1 MITNEIMFYVFLF
14 KKTHYTFEQVD
25 SFEYATAFML
35 YNEDEENVKYY
46 EFETKEL
53 ADRFVSLKSISKEYY
68 YKVL

>member
-14 KKTHYTFEQVD
+14 KKIHYTFEQVD
-25 SFEYATAFML
+25 SFEYGTAFML

-68 YKVL
+68 YKIL

>member
-25 SFEYATAFML
+25 SFEYGTAFML

-53 ADRFVSLKSISKEYY
+53 ADRFVSLKFISKEYY

>member
-25 SFEYATAFML
+25 GTAFML

>member
-25 SFEYATAFML
+25 NFEYGTAFML

-53 ADRFVSLKSISKEYY
+53 ADRFVSLKSLSKEYY
-68 YKVL
+68 YKIL